1 MREDKVESLGKEIE
15 MLAQNHERDVVR
27 KNRNLESIDE
37 LRINLKNKI
46 KDLEKQFD
54 ENWWT
59 SWPSRRRSCD

>member
-1 MREDKVESLGKEIE
+1 MESLGKEIE